1 MALPVRP
8 LVIGGVLVA
17 VGVAVLAG
25 GGDKRDGVS
34 PVSDRARCEFRV
46 SADLLNV
53 RAGPATD
60 QRVVERLRG
69 NALVSAQ
76 PSVENGFRKLGD
88 NRWAAAEFLT
98 PAPGNSCQ

>member
-17 VGVAVLAG
+17 VGVAVVMG
-25 GGDKRDGVS
+25 GGGNRDGVT
-34 PVSDRARCEFRV
+34 PVSDKGRCEFRV

-69 NALVSAQ
+69 NALVPGQSAT
-76 PSVENGFRKLGD
+76 ENGFRKLGD

-98 PAPGNSCQ
+98 PAPGNTCQ